1 MNFSIKGKSKI
12 LKQTKVIETEGE
24 WKPKTNTN
32 ITDERTPD
40 KRRKAAAERK
50 PKKNNQLDE
59 TKRQGRN
66 GEKIKPKQKREAKL
80 NK

>member
-50 PKKNNQLDE
+50 PKKNIINS
-59 TKRQGRN
+59 T
-66 GEKIKPKQKREAKL
+66 KQKDKEEMGK
-80 NK
+80 K

>member
-12 LKQTKVIETEGE
+12 LKQTKVVETEGE

-50 PKKNNQLDE
+50 PKKKINS
-59 TKRQGRN
+59 TKQKDKEEMGK
-66 GEKIKPKQKREAKL
+66 KIKPKQKREAKL